1 MNKEQIAYLKQ
12 NDIPYSE
19 SLFVYVN
26 KNFKKYC
33 AILRLAAYRKMGWND
48 SDTIEQI
55 YSKLCKYKEN

>member
-1 MNKEQIAYLKQ
+1 MNNEQIAYLKQ

-19 SLFVYVN
+19 SLFVYAN

-55 YSKLCKYKEN
+55 

>member
-1 MNKEQIAYLKQ
+1 MNNEQIAYLKQ

-19 SLFVYVN
+19 SLFVYTN

>member
-19 SLFVYVN
+19 SLFVYAN

-33 AILRLAAYRKMGWND
+33 AILRLPAYRKMVWND
-48 SDTIEQI
+48 SVAIEQS

>member
-19 SLFVYVN
+19 SLFVYAN
-26 KNFKKYC
+26 KNFKEYC